1 MMRYNTIC
9 TNWVKF
15 YQIYSLNPF
24 LIILNHSEMHSVPKM
39 DENIKFKARVNQ
51 FSKSWLCQK
60 TIQFCARIQF
70 TAMKLNNYCSLTFSL
85 YLQLTTQYLS
95 RVVGRSEN
103 LRGGIGKGEWNY
115 IVTILNAVTRIFFK
129 FLFSF
134 ACKMWKAMTSA
145 FYFTNTSPWIFWP
158 NLLCSFYIL

>member
-1 MMRYNTIC
+1 MSQRWTRTSSSRLVSISLC

-15 YQIYSLNPF
+15 YQINLLNTF

-85 YLQLTTQYLS
+85 YLQLTTKYLS
-95 RVVGRSEN
+95 HSMD
-103 LRGGIGKGEWNY
+103 IGTISSYLFY
-115 IVTILNAVTRIFFK
+115 IVVHS
-129 FLFSF
+129 FLPKIEFTSHYNNKTSF
-134 ACKMWKAMTSA
+134 CR
-145 FYFTNTSPWIFWP
+145 
-158 NLLCSFYIL
+158 

>member
-1 MMRYNTIC
+1 MKHSKAGLQTSSHPQNSASHLLGLQGMQLVEILSKYFL
-9 TNWVKF
+9 K
-15 YQIYSLNPF
+15 PF
-24 LIILNHSEMHSVPKM
+24 LIILNHSEMQSVPKM

-70 TAMKLNNYCSLTFSL
+70 TAMKLNNYCSVTFSL

-103 LRGGIGKGEWNY
+103 LRGGIGKGE
-115 IVTILNAVTRIFFK
+115 
-129 FLFSF
+129 
-134 ACKMWKAMTSA
+134 
-145 FYFTNTSPWIFWP
+145 
-158 NLLCSFYIL
+158 

>member
-1 MMRYNTIC
+1 MWKNNIEQDKIQPTHEEDSLATKKINALKAKKAMQGSVKCQTIHNWNTRVQKLTFQGDFI
-9 TNWVKF
+9 KLL
-15 YQIYSLNPF
+15 IEPF

-70 TAMKLNNYCSLTFSL
+70 TAMKLNNYCSVTFSL

-103 LRGGIGKGEWNY
+103 LRGGIGKGE
-115 IVTILNAVTRIFFK
+115 
-129 FLFSF
+129 
-134 ACKMWKAMTSA
+134 
-145 FYFTNTSPWIFWP
+145 
-158 NLLCSFYIL
+158 